1 MKLNK
6 NQGERRTN
14 WSIRPSVVSAF
25 VLGLLVC
32 YVLSAGP
39 MSGIVSGE
47 HLGAYAVIY
56 RPLYFVT
63 DRVPDPVFDAFDR
76 YVGIFGDVPRLG
88 FFLSRMQHQGGLIF
102 WPDPA
107 PPPVVHPLN
116 SPSAQTH

>member
-1 MKLNK
+1 MSIVTEPS
-6 NQGERRTN
+6 GRSWR
-14 WSIRPSVVSAF
+14 IRPSIIAAYLVGMF
-25 VLGLLVC
+25 VL

-88 FFLSRMQHQGGLIF
+88 FFLSRMQHQGDLIF
-102 WPDPA
+102 WPDPD
-107 PPPVVHPLN
+107 PPPIVDPLN
-116 SPSAQTH
+116 NQSVQTH